1 MSPMA
6 SSPKR
11 SRRSAVVMVSLRCR
25 HPQMGLRRI
34 NFDNAL
40 FVMDS
45 GSRYNKFVFDLL
57 TFQLLLSY
65 SSIIY
70 DYLNSLKR
78 SLSRFDI
85 TGWYSINGG
94 DYEFIYRRI
103 SITSYSHGLNTPTII
118 IVNIILVNQFC
129 IYIHA

>member
-1 MSPMA
+1 
-6 SSPKR
+6 
-11 SRRSAVVMVSLRCR
+11 
-25 HPQMGLRRI
+25 MGLRRI

-45 GSRYNKFVFDLL
+45 GSRFNKFVFDLL

-85 TGWYSINGG
+85 TGWYSINGAITKS
-94 DYEFIYRRI
+94 FIAVYRLR
-103 SITSYSHGLNTPTII
+103 
-118 IVNIILVNQFC
+118 V
-129 IYIHA
+129 IHTG